1 MSQCYLQFLDFPNIP
16 NILSLALIS
25 LHQNNLCVHMQVL
38 ERVSKVDYDKTEKKI
53 FYRIME

>member
-1 MSQCYLQFLDFPNIP
+1 MSQCYLQFLDFLCP